1 MLRAAHATGRL
12 RFFADDRALADGT
25 AFGDYLEPLRKA
37 EWVVYA
43 KEPFGGLEAV
53 LAYLSRYT
61 HRVAISN
68 HRLLEANQSGVTF
81 RYLSERQTRAILAG
95 VGVGSFVLLMTLD
108 ILTEPD
114 EVEPLELL
122 VDAVTVLL
130 TIAAAVGVALL
141 ALRMQ
146 AQHEERIELIRDLET
161 ARREG
166 RHWRSKVQ
174 SKLNGIKTEM
184 EAQFRQWGMTAA
196 ERDVG
201 LLILKGLNHKEIAAL
216 RGTSQATV
224 RQQPQSIY
232 QKAELP
238 GKTAFS
244 AYFLEDLFAP
254 NVNTDEPQ
262 SNLSVEEEG
271 SAGRGTEAHPF

>member
-1 MLRAAHATGRL
+1 MLASVGGHGAPPVEL
-12 RFFADDRALADGT
+12 V
-25 AFGDYLEPLRKA
+25 GDE
-37 EWVVYA
+37 E
-43 KEPFGGLEAV
+43 
-53 LAYLSRYT
+53 
-61 HRVAISN
+61 VAN
-68 HRLLEANQSGVTF
+68 
-81 RYLSERQTRAILAG
+81 LSERQTRGILAG

-108 ILTEPD
+108 VLTEPD
-114 EVEPLELL
+114 EVKPLELL

-146 AQHEERIELIRDLET
+146 AQHEEKMTLIRDLEI
-161 ARREG
+161 ARTEG
-166 RHWRSKVQ
+166 QHWRSKVQ
-174 SKLNGIKTEM
+174 SKLNGIKVEM

-216 RGTSQATV
+216 RGTSEATV
-224 RQQPQSIY
+224 RQQAQSIY
-232 QKAELP
+232 HKAKLP

-254 NVNTDEPQ
+254 GVITGDPETDVAFTERTAPEPRPRERV
-262 SNLSVEEEG
+262 S
-271 SAGRGTEAHPF
+271 

>member
-1 MLRAAHATGRL
+1 M
-12 RFFADDRALADGT
+12 
-25 AFGDYLEPLRKA
+25 
-37 EWVVYA
+37 
-43 KEPFGGLEAV
+43 
-53 LAYLSRYT
+53 
-61 HRVAISN
+61 
-68 HRLLEANQSGVTF
+68 AN
-81 RYLSERQTRAILAG
+81 LSERQTRGILAG

-108 ILTEPD
+108 VMTEP
-114 EVEPLELL
+114 EEIALLELL

-130 TIAAAVGVALL
+130 TISAAVGVALL

-146 AQHEERIELIRDLET
+146 AQHEEKMTLIGDLET

-166 RHWRSKVQ
+166 QHWRSKVQ
-174 SKLNGIKTEM
+174 SKLNGIKVEM

-216 RGTSQATV
+216 RGTSEATV
-224 RQQPQSIY
+224 RQQAQSIY

-254 NVNTDEPQ
+254 NVDTDEPQ
-262 SNLSVEEEG
+262 AKSSVEEDRTPG
-271 SAGRGTEAHPF
+271 QRPEARVS